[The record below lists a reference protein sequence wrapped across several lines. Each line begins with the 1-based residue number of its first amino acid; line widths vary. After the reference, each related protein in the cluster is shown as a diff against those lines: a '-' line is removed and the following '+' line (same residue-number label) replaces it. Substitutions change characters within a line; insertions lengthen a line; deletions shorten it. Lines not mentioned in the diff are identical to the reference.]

1 MYLVKFLDN
10 DVFQE
15 ELKGPEFKK
24 RCLYK
29 DVNLLVAEQGE
40 RRSIS
45 QTFWEDCER
54 FVFILRPTFFALKV
68 SDMNT
73 PQLGHIYPMIQEA
86 VLHMKTW
93 DPEMYDCSYKVRLE
107 INEEGGPAICSR
119 KVFFR
124 DSPVLEA
131 SYCVNPFY
139 LDDPCDFYLRSRLK
153 DAVKFIY
160 GDTLYSGDVLKE
172 LSLYKSRSTR
182 ELQSPE
188 CLDDAKQLPALGWW
202 KVWGYQFPHLQVV
215 AKRLSAI
222 HQGNGPAE
230 RDWSGRDFTK
240 PKRRNRLS
248 AIKHDKAHNVRV
260 WLNVKAE
267 KLAAVCQ
274 PRYGAVDFTKR
285 ERSGIAKLFPG
296 PAKNDFV
303 WHSNLQ
309 ATAAK
314 EFNDEFDYESEC
326 ESDSSDD
333 KHDVNVESEESESA
347 SDNESDWE
355 EN

>member
-1 MYLVKFLDN
+1 MEGVTITSDGWEDISLNSITNFVATGPSGTSLPLTSFVARKKKKSGHYMTSKFKAVASEFFPDSKLQLVIAFVCDSASNMRSTFKLIMEAYPAVPRVVAFGCFTHKLNWIFKDVLCIPWVERMVNQSKRIIHVLTRHQRTVASFSAMLAEVLIFLSVIKPAPTRHGTWYIVIFRLLELRIYLVKFLEN

-29 DVNLLVAEQGE
+29 DVN
-40 RRSIS
+40 
-45 QTFWEDCER
+45 
-54 FVFILRPTFFALKV
+54 
-68 SDMNT
+68 
-73 PQLGHIYPMIQEA
+73 
-86 VLHMKTW
+86 
-93 DPEMYDCSYKVRLE
+93 
-107 INEEGGPAICSR
+107 
-119 KVFFR
+119 
-124 DSPVLEA
+124 
-131 SYCVNPFY
+131 FY

-260 WLNVKAE
+260 
-267 KLAAVCQ
+267 
-274 PRYGAVDFTKR
+274 
-285 ERSGIAKLFPG
+285 
-296 PAKNDFV
+296 
-303 WHSNLQ
+303 
-309 ATAAK
+309 
-314 EFNDEFDYESEC
+314 
-326 ESDSSDD
+326 
-333 KHDVNVESEESESA
+333 
-347 SDNESDWE
+347 
-355 EN
+355 